1 MSTKIQIALLQPATS
16 TSEPRDSILKRVDQM
31 ACEAKEE
38 GFIGACA
45 FARVQELRHGWA
57 FHCDRGL
64 DTYAGL
70 TQRILDGVEY

>member
-1 MSTKIQIALLQPATS
+1 MSTKTQIALLQNAAS
-16 TSEPRDSILKRVDQM
+16 ISEPRDSILKRVDQM
-31 ACEAKEE
+31 AREAKRE
-38 GFIGACA
+38 GFIGECD

-57 FHCDRGL
+57 FHCDRNL